1 MLCLDALSS
10 LFSSS
15 PMTLSADSSCDL
27 LILGAGWTFSFLAS
41 HIAAEHPS
49 LSYIATTRDGR
60 NGTLKWAWDAE
71 QEGHQQ
77 YEALPRAKTVLITY
91 PIKGE
96 GGSKRMVEGYE
107 AVHGA
112 VRWIQLGS
120 TGIFDVSWKRYTGEE
135 QLLTACCARSLDAG
149 KTYTRSKGYR
159 SYGAAGEGA
168 GEAQAQVD
176 KSTLF
181 LRPRQPSGDR

>member
-1 MLCLDALSS
+1 MN
-10 LFSSS
+10 
-15 PMTLSADSSCDL
+15 LSAASSCDL

-71 QEGHQQ
+71 QDGHQQ
-77 YEALPRAKTVLITY
+77 YEALPRAQTVLITF

-107 AVHGA
+107 EVHGA

-120 TGIFDVSWKRYTGEE
+120 TGIFDVSLYTYSDQE

-149 KTYTRSKGYR
+149 RAYTRSKGYR
-159 SYGAAGEGA
+159 SRRAAGEA
-168 GEAQAQVD
+168 ALQAEAQVD
-176 KSTLF
+176 GSTLL
-181 LRPRQPSGDR
+181 LRSRQPSGDR